1 MYRIGYSYNVKNIS
15 VYSATLTF
23 LRKILY
29 KKEFLMIIQSYHYW
43 LEKNKT

>member
-1 MYRIGYSYNVKNIS
+1 MKFKYMYRIGYSYNIKNIS

-29 KKEFLMIIQSYHYW
+29 KKEFLMII
-43 LEKNKT
+43 